1 MAGGDQASVDRDWP
15 AAAANIWACCWIRRS
30 SRLPAEAFDP
40 EVEDIAEVDDVVDV
54 VGVEETDATVD
65 VEDVDDPVAAAGVV
79 EVTVEPFAKV
89 IVVVLEPFALV
100 EF

>member
-1 MAGGDQASVDRDWP
+1 MAGRDHATVDRDCP

-40 EVEDIAEVDDVVDV
+40 DVEETAEVDDVDDVEDTVDV
-54 VGVEETDATVD
+54 EA

-79 EVTVEPFAKV
+79 EVTVEPSA
-89 IVVVLEPFALV
+89 
-100 EF
+100 